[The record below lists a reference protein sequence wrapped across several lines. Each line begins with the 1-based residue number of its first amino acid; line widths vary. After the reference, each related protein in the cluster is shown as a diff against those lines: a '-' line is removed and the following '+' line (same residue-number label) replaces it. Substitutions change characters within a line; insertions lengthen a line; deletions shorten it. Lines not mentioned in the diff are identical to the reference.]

1 MKLEYISLKIFFVT
15 NYILALETT
24 DGKGTKNNTEEGGHD
39 YFWHWFFPRRQ
50 PTRRPPTRRPKLRFV
65 WK

>member
-1 MKLEYISLKIFFVT
+1 MKLEYISLKIFVVT

-39 YFWHWFFPRRQ
+39 YFWHWFFPRRR
-50 PTRRPPTRRPKLRFV
+50 PTTTRRPSGMRFV